1 MMIMAAISIGGL
13 MTERL
18 KTIESSSTAQEASKK
33 MRDNN
38 ISSLV
43 VVDNKNNNKPIGIV
57 TERDLVR
64 KVCVNDAN
72 SSKMLIKNIMSSPL
86 VTIDSRSSVEVAADI
101 MTQNKV
107 RHLLVVEENPDT
119 TNSKDDNYNITRPL
133 GIITPSD
140 FVGYLKENLNIDDVN
155 AKILE
160 SLKEQGE
167 REGEQA
173 VEELEQ
179 QGELKEHSQIGGEK
193 YEGEKPRQG

>member
-1 MMIMAAISIGGL
+1 MASMSIGDL
-13 MTERL
+13 MTEKL
-18 KTIESSSTAQEASKK
+18 KTIDSSSTAQEASKK
-33 MRDNN
+33 MRDKN
-38 ISSLV
+38 ISSLL
-43 VVDNKNNNKPIGIV
+43 VVDNKNSNKPIGIV

-64 KVCVNDAN
+64 KVCINDAN
-72 SSKMLIKNIMSSPL
+72 SSKISIKEIMSSPL

-101 MTQNKV
+101 MAQSKV
-107 RHLLVVEENPDT
+107 RHLLVVEEN
-119 TNSKDDNYNITRPL
+119 TNDSDNDDYRISRPL

-160 SLKEQGE
+160 SLKEQGG

-179 QGELKEHSQIGGEK
+179 QGELQENSQIGGQE
-193 YEGEKPRQG
+193 YESEKPRQG

>member
-1 MMIMAAISIGGL
+1 MATMSIGEL
-13 MTERL
+13 MTEKL
-18 KTIESSSTAQEASKK
+18 KTIDSFSTAQEASKK

-43 VVDNKNNNKPIGIV
+43 VVDNKESNKPIGIV

-64 KVCVNDAN
+64 KVCVNDVN

-107 RHLLVVEENPDT
+107 RHLLVVEENNNND
-119 TNSKDDNYNITRPL
+119 NNNNDDAYDMNRPL

-140 FVGYLKENLNIDDVN
+140 FVAYLKENLNMDEVN

-167 REGEQA
+167 EEEQ
-173 VEELEQ
+173 VVKELEQ
-179 QGELKEHSQIGGEK
+179 KGELQEDSQRGGE
-193 YEGEKPRQG
+193 EFESEKPRQG

>member
-1 MMIMAAISIGGL
+1 MATISIGEL
-13 MTERL
+13 MTEKL
-18 KTIESSSTAQEASKK
+18 KTIDSFSTAQEASKK
-33 MRDNN
+33 MRDNK

-43 VVDNKNNNKPIGIV
+43 VVDNKNNNNNNNKPIGIV

-64 KVCVNDAN
+64 KVCVNDAS
-72 SSKMLIKNIMSSPL
+72 SSKMLIKDIMSSPL
-86 VTIDSRSSVEVAADI
+86 VTIDSKSSVEVAADI

-107 RHLLVVEENPDT
+107 RHLLVIEENNDEEA
-119 TNSKDDNYNITRPL
+119 NRPL

-160 SLKEQGE
+160 SLKEQIE
-167 REGEQA
+167 EQV

-179 QGELKEHSQIGGEK
+179 QGELQEDSQRGGEE
-193 YEGEKPRQG
+193 YENERPRQG

>member
-1 MMIMAAISIGGL
+1 MAAISIGGL
-13 MTERL
+13 MTEKL

-43 VVDNKNNNKPIGIV
+43 VVDNKKNNKPIGIV

-64 KVCVNDAN
+64 KVCVNDVN

-101 MTQNKV
+101 MSQNKV
-107 RHLLVVEENPDT
+107 RHLLVVEDNTDT
-119 TNSKDDNYNITRPL
+119 TNSDNDDYDITRPL

-140 FVGYLKENLNIDDVN
+140 FVGYLKENLNIDEVN

-160 SLKEQGE
+160 SLKEQGG

-193 YEGEKPRQG
+193 YESEKPRQG

>member
-1 MMIMAAISIGGL
+1 
-13 MTERL
+13 
-18 KTIESSSTAQEASKK
+18 
-33 MRDNN
+33 
-38 ISSLV
+38 
-43 VVDNKNNNKPIGIV
+43 
-57 TERDLVR
+57 
-64 KVCVNDAN
+64 
-72 SSKMLIKNIMSSPL
+72 MSSPL

-119 TNSKDDNYNITRPL
+119 TNSKDDNCNITRPL